1 MTKKERFEK
10 ELKIL
15 TEGMVEGSPEY
26 MEQVLWLHN
35 KRKREVTKNDNKK
48 KAV

>member
-26 MEQVLWLHN
+26 MEQVIWLN
-35 KRKREVTKNDNKK
+35 NKYKRKGGEGE
-48 KAV
+48 

>member
-15 TEGMVEGSPEY
+15 TEGMVEGSSEY
-26 MEQVLWLHN
+26 MEQIIWLNN
-35 KRKREVTKNDNKK
+35 KWKK
-48 KAV
+48 LGDKGIRA